1 MYLIKRA
8 AAKLP
13 GSAAGPSSPEHAWP
27 QPPSRDNGATGADRS
42 PREHRRHFPAPSP
55 ATLHAPA
62 AWLSPRWAC
71 TASCCCED
79 REAED
84 VFFLETVE
92 EEQDDREEKEEVD
105 EEDGEEEDEQDKV
118 QAPPLSLPQPL
129 QVPLASLALIWKA
142 SSLEV
147 RYLSSSVQGR
157 LTDRLGQAP
166 RGLLF
171 QGFSVWKTGVRETEV
186 QNKRGI

>member
-8 AAKLP
+8 AAELP
-13 GSAAGPSSPEHAWP
+13 GSAPGWRPGGFPSSPENAWP
-27 QPPSRDNGATGADRS
+27 QPHPRDSATGVDCS
-42 PREHRRHFPAPSP
+42 PGEHRLHFPAPSP

-92 EEQDDREEKEEVD
+92 EEQDDSEEKEEVD
-105 EEDGEEEDEQDKV
+105 EEDGDEEDEQEEV
-118 QAPPLSLPQPL
+118 QAPPLSFPQPV
-129 QVPLASLALIWKA
+129 QVLLASLALIWKA

-171 QGFSVWKTGVRETEV
+171 QGFSV
-186 QNKRGI
+186 